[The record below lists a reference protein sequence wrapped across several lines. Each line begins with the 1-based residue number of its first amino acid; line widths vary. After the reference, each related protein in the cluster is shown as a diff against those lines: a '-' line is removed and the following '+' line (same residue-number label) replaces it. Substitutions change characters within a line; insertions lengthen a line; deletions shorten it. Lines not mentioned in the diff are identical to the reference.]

1 MLNKRVVLKDDWEDR
16 LLVLILM
23 SFFAGSIV
31 GWLFGWYL

>member
-1 MLNKRVVLKDDWEDR
+1 MYLNMKDDWEDR